1 MHFWVEPAGG
11 EWKSANVE
19 WKTVTLIY
27 PYPRK
32 RSVVNII
39 TEAPRQ
45 KGGSVSSM
53 FLLVPDR
60 EDVGD
65 SVEEEVP
72 AQPKRPRAGMAST
85 FQRLLPLRRFQVAV
99 L

>member
-1 MHFWVEPAGG
+1 MHFWVVPAGG

-27 PYPRK
+27 TYPRK

-39 TEAPRQ
+39 PEAPRQ
-45 KGGSVSSM
+45 KGG